1 MDQEIKAPMPGTIVD
16 ILVQVGDQVE
26 AEQDLV
32 VLESMKMENVISSR
46 SGGRVTAIEVEV
58 GQNVTANKV
67 LARVAAAG
75 GIAGAA
81 PCRRRPTPG
90 VATHPDSADAGP

>member
-67 LARVAAAG
+67 LARVAAA
-75 GIAGAA
+75 
-81 PCRRRPTPG
+81 
-90 VATHPDSADAGP
+90 

>member
-1 MDQEIKAPMPGTIVD
+1 MRWRPPPPPLRGKTTPNHYPMRRKRMDQEIKAPMPGTIVD

-67 LARVAAAG
+67 LARVAAA
-75 GIAGAA
+75 
-81 PCRRRPTPG
+81 
-90 VATHPDSADAGP
+90 